1 MGRTLMMVGIV
12 RLLAW
17 PVLAQTNASPPA
29 AQEYQ
34 RGRALYERKEYESA
48 AQCFEKAVALAPAN
62 SEYAQWLGRADG
74 LQAEHASLLA
84 RPGLA
89 LRSRDALERAVKLD
103 PDNVGARSDLAAYYA
118 AAPGFLGG
126 GAAKARAQVA
136 EIRRRDPY
144 LGQVRAADLLW
155 DDHRLA
161 AAKSALQEAVRR
173 DPRRPEARGR
183 LGTMSLDEK
192 QYPQAFAEWDAMLSV
207 DPARPSALYG
217 LGRTAALSGQRT
229 AEGENALRTFL
240 GAPGSDPEGLPM
252 ARAHLYLGMLL
263 EQRGERD
270 EARSE
275 YEKALRLE
283 ADLPEAKQALSSL
296 KR

>member
-1 MGRTLMMVGIV
+1 MMAGMV
-12 RLLAW
+12 RLLSLPA
-17 PVLAQTNASPPA
+17 LAQTNAPPSA
-29 AQEYQ
+29 TQQYQ
-34 RGRALYERKEYESA
+34 RGRALYDRKEYESA
-48 AQCFEKAVALAPAN
+48 ARCFEKAVALAPAS
-62 SEYAQWLGRADG
+62 SEYAQWLGRAEG
-74 LQAEHASLLA
+74 LEAEHASLLA

-89 LRSRDALERAVKLD
+89 MRSRDALERAVKLD

-126 GAAKARAQVA
+126 GAAKAQAQVA

-161 AAKSALQEAVRR
+161 EARSALQEAVRL
-173 DPRRPEARGR
+173 DPRRPEARSR
-183 LGTMSLDEK
+183 LGTMYLDEK

-207 DPARPSALYG
+207 DPARPYALYG
-217 LGRTAALSGQRT
+217 LGRTAALSRQRT

-240 GAPGSDPEGLPM
+240 RAPGSDPEGLPM
-252 ARAHLYLGMLL
+252 ARAHFYLGTLL
-263 EQRGERD
+263 EQRGD
-270 EARSE
+270 LAGARSE
-275 YEKALRLE
+275 YERALHLE

-296 KR
+296 GR